1 MKKFLA
7 VLLMLSL
14 ILAMLI
20 VPTAAE
26 DAVSN
31 TFNPNDPSPTI
42 STADDYIAF
51 FHSVY
56 TEKNNYEGK
65 TITMLHDITLNDTTA
80 ADWFANENAVRLSTT
95 RDTWAW
101 FNGTFD
107 GGNHTLRG
115 VIVEGTFRMN
125 DVPCGIFPYAMNAT
139 IKNLTV
145 DGFFVCSTNTLV
157 APIWGQAGIGGLI
170 GHAKKNVTVDNCT
183 LKNGYITSIEGG
195 KGAMGALI
203 GVYDGEMSEAERK
216 SGKTMNLSVTNTTV

>member
-26 DAVSN
+26 NAVSN

-42 STADDYIAF
+42 STVDDYIAF

-56 TEKNNYEGK
+56 TEKNTYEGK

-139 IKNLTV
+139 IKEP
-145 DGFFVCSTNTLV
+145 DG
-157 APIWGQAGIGGLI
+157 
-170 GHAKKNVTVDNCT
+170 
-183 LKNGYITSIEGG
+183 
-195 KGAMGALI
+195 
-203 GVYDGEMSEAERK
+203 
-216 SGKTMNLSVTNTTV
+216 